1 MSSRIYT
8 DKTIKSVIAELLK
21 SNGLD
26 KKFNEMEVF
35 KCYRDVVGEL
45 VSKKTREIYLRDK
58 TLVLKMDSGVLKE
71 ELSMQKTR
79 IIGLINE
86 QLGNPFLEKLDIW

>member
-1 MSSRIYT
+1 
-8 DKTIKSVIAELLK
+8 
-21 SNGLD
+21 
-26 KKFNEMEVF
+26 MEVF

>member
-1 MSSRIYT
+1 
-8 DKTIKSVIAELLK
+8 
-21 SNGLD
+21 
-26 KKFNEMEVF
+26 MEVF
-35 KCYRDVVGEL
+35 KCYRDVVGEV